1 MVQVLIPTGKYLIL
15 QRAPESSNMFK
26 LLQNIQNQDF
36 FPRWTL
42 FLILLCLLPV
52 IVSAQTLNADLGIV
66 SLDVQPSSAPGSP
79 LYATV
84 SVVNYGSEI
93 SMSRIVTVYL
103 SSDPEI
109 SSSDYPVGK
118 TRISFLRP
126 GETAQRSIL
135 VTLPGTI
142 PTGMY
147 YSGAILD
154 LGFALTPD
162 SNAANDLIS
171 GGQVQIETSYR
182 RPQEWI
188 NNKIS
193 DLVLIHSNYERN
205 LRKLG
210 LLTRDSDLDLIAD
223 EHSRDMS
230 VRDFFDHVNPDMED
244 PVDRAAR
251 HGYDQSRTLSDGS
264 LLYGVA
270 ENIVKIPVETQV
282 YGFGEIVGDD
292 PDQIAQVAVESFM
305 DSPPHKEALL
315 LWAHERIGVG
325 VASDGKYYYIT
336 QVFF

>member
-26 LLQNIQNQDF
+26 SLHNLQNLKF
-36 FPRWTL
+36 FSPWI
-42 FLILLCLLPV
+42 FIFVLICLLPV
-52 IVSAQTLNADLGIV
+52 IVSAETMNADLGII
-66 SLDVQPSSAPGSP
+66 SLDVQPASAPGSS

-109 SSSDYPVGK
+109 SSDDHQVGK
-118 TRISFLRP
+118 TRVSFLKP

-135 VTLPGTI
+135 VTLPDTLPPGT
-142 PTGMY
+142 Y
-147 YSGAILD
+147 YSVAMLD
-154 LGFALTPD
+154 SGFALTPD
-162 SNAANDLIS
+162 PNTVNDVFS
-171 GGQVQIETSYR
+171 GDKVQIETSYR

-188 NNKIS
+188 SNRIS
-193 DLVLIHSNYERN
+193 DLVLTHSNYERN

-223 EHSRDMS
+223 EHSRDMA
-230 VRDFFDHVNPDMED
+230 VRDFFDHVNPDRED

-251 HGYDQSRTLSDGS
+251 HGYDQNRTLSDGS
-264 LLYGVA
+264 LFYGVA
-270 ENIVKIPVETQV
+270 ENIVKIPVETPV

-315 LWAHERIGVG
+315 LWAHEKIGVG
-325 VASDGKYYYIT
+325 VAFDGNYYYIT